1 MTMRLPEISVDQL
14 DAGQKVVYDRIASGA
29 RGGVGGPFK
38 ALLTSAELCT
48 RVEQVGVF
56 IRYECSVPMRLR
68 ELAIL
73 CVGHHWKAG
82 VEWHA
87 HAPIAAKQGVPEA
100 VIAAIGE
107 GATPPF
113 DSDADKT
120 VHDFVR
126 VLLREGRVPDA
137 IFAPVQALLG
147 NKGAVELTGLVGYY
161 SLLAMQLNT
170 FRIPAPGGVPIP
182 WEN

>member
-1 MTMRLPEISVDQL
+1 MRLPEISYDQL
-14 DAGQKVVYDRIASGA
+14 DAAQKVAYDRIASGA

-38 ALLTSAELCT
+38 ALLTSPELCA
-48 RVEQVGVF
+48 RVEQLGVF

-73 CVGHHWKAG
+73 CVGQHWKAA

-87 HAPIAAKQGVPEA
+87 HAPIAAKQGVPQA
-100 VIAAIGE
+100 VIDAIGQ
-107 GATPPF
+107 GQTPPF
-113 DSDADKT
+113 TEDADRI

-126 VLLREGRVPDA
+126 VLLREGKVPDA
-137 IFAPVQALLG
+137 TFAAVQGLFG

-170 FRIPAPGGVPIP
+170 FQIPAPGGVPIP
-182 WEN
+182 WEK